1 MKNIVWENF
10 VMKQFTENKKTTNF
24 VKLND
29 FTKIWSTVKLKL
41 IVLMCFTVWKITKYN
56 QCRNF
61 GNLLSRFY
69 EKFRENNGFTKLNK
83 EITK

>member
-29 FTKIWSTVKLKL
+29 FTKIWTLKYSQVEINCANVFHSVKN
-41 IVLMCFTVWKITKYN
+41 Y
-56 QCRNF
+56 
-61 GNLLSRFY
+61 
-69 EKFRENNGFTKLNK
+69 
-83 EITK
+83 

>member
-61 GNLLSRFY
+61 GNLLSRLY

>member
-10 VMKQFTENKKTTNF
+10 VMKQFTENKTTTNF

-69 EKFRENNGFTKLNK
+69 EKFRENNGFTK
-83 EITK
+83 